1 VGDGRREGHHGIF
14 GAAPLCYAQRCR
26 FTDVDMDANTDY
38 TGTHK
43 VVLPADYMNSIEAVC
58 ELYED
63 RIDAVGTNLDIPG
76 LQLTLRQRLLRIAV
90 VALIMWLIPAIW
102 LTCL

>member
-1 VGDGRREGHHGIF
+1 
-14 GAAPLCYAQRCR
+14 
-26 FTDVDMDANTDY
+26 MNANLDY

-43 VVLPADYMNSIEAVC
+43 VVLPVDYMNSIDAVC

-63 RIDAVGTNLDIPG
+63 QIAAVGTNLDIPG
-76 LQLTLRQRLLRIAV
+76 LRLTLTQRLLRITAG
-90 VALIMWLIPAIW
+90 ALIVWLIPAIW